1 MKFKNDKQRKAVM
14 ASISQRDVV
23 KANRE
28 RMPRSMN
35 MDAIR
40 TAVNTFKITDAD
52 GRAKWIEAPNRFD
65 IEGLDDKRPVGKRIR
80 ESEFEQDDIEGKRIQ
95 AEGLKEFDPS
105 KLEDFTDEWLEQ
117 EKPWHEDLY
126 LQYPDDVDEWMQ
138 HQSEIGKREADI
150 QKALEGEPGGDMP
163 SIGDK
168 IALQSGADGKLIS
181 ISDTHMEIEQKV
193 RAGDTLKTEILKVPL
208 KDTIFVKRKDGDKW
222 DLKIDYGEPPAT
234 KQTDKS
240 ITDFK
245 VDPSLI
251 NKDLAMRAHHGTSFD
266 PELRGKQEIE
276 SFEIE
281 MNRAYET
288 LSKRAK
294 TPEQKAILNE
304 EMTTFQENYAK
315 KQNEL
320 LSSKSRI
327 LSPKITGP
335 ANFPTRRNQ
344 KANDAY
350 HNKYGQFMEWESKTL
365 GSIGRKMERH
375 EKQKHI
381 ESAGGEVALMKQNLK
396 NLENRQEEMKNTN
409 KIIRKK
415 IPEDEKIKHLEDI
428 GIKSGMGKLLIETGG
443 YETYQMSNNN
453 ANIKRMK
460 ERVIEMEKRESTP
473 TSTIKFTGGEIIDNN
488 KDERVQIFFED
499 KPDED
504 MRKKMKGEG
513 WRWAPSTGAWQR
525 KRTDAALYSA
535 KRLTGV

>member
-1 MKFKNDKQRKAVM
+1 
-14 ASISQRDVV
+14 
-23 KANRE
+23 
-28 RMPRSMN
+28 
-35 MDAIR
+35 
-40 TAVNTFKITDAD
+40 
-52 GRAKWIEAPNRFD
+52 
-65 IEGLDDKRPVGKRIR
+65 
-80 ESEFEQDDIEGKRIQ
+80 
-95 AEGLKEFDPS
+95 
-105 KLEDFTDEWLEQ
+105 
-117 EKPWHEDLY
+117 
-126 LQYPDDVDEWMQ
+126 MQ

-251 NKDLAMRAHHGTSFD
+251 NKDLAIHAHHGTSFD

-327 LSPKITGP
+327 LSPMITGP

-350 HNKYGQFMEWESKTL
+350 HNKYGQFMEWESKAL
-365 GSIGRKMERH
+365 SSISKKMYQH
-375 EKQKHI
+375 EKQKQI
-381 ESAGGEVALMKQNLK
+381 ESAGGEVALMKQNLN
-396 NLENRQEEMKNTN
+396 NLESRQEEMKNAN

-415 IPEDEKIKHLEDI
+415 IPENERVEQLENM
-428 GIKSGMGKLLIETGG
+428 GIKAGMGKLLIETGG
-443 YETYQMSNNN
+443 YETYQLTNNN
-453 ANIKRMK
+453 AKIKNMK
-460 ERVIEMEKRESTP
+460 DRIKHMEQKASIP
-473 TSTIKFTGGEIIDNN
+473 TGTLAFSGGRIIDNN
-488 KDERVQIFFED
+488 EADRVQISFD
-499 KPDED
+499 VKPDAE
-504 MRKKMKGEG
+504 MISKLKSEG
-513 WRWAPSTGAWQR
+513 WRWSPSNSVWQR
-525 KRTDAALYSA
+525 KRTYNAQQSA
-535 KRLTGV
+535 KRIVKGD

>member
-1 MKFKNDKQRKAVM
+1 MTISFKNDKQRKAAFANMKNRSVQ
-14 ASISQRDVV
+14 ALNRDNSVRAAHTLSDTPGNRDLWA
-23 KANRE
+23 AN
-28 RMPRSMN
+28 PRR
-35 MDAIR
+35 I
-40 TAVNTFKITDAD
+40 
-52 GRAKWIEAPNRFD
+52 D
-65 IEGLDDKRPVGKRIR
+65 IEGIDTPMKKIRISASQKDDEKEGGFVHSQ
-80 ESEFEQDDIEGKRIQ
+80 SEGHSFSNEDQLMD
-95 AEGLKEFDPS
+95 KETFYKQTYWFDPNRGKHPAS
-105 KLEDFTDEWLEQ
+105 GSGRLPTNIVPFIESDAVGENTMWKVVNPHTHEIRYYPYDQIDKAKDKYNSFYDEYVEGYNKHFNKN
-117 EKPWHEDLY
+117 KPK
-126 LQYPDDVDEWMQ
+126 
-138 HQSEIGKREADI
+138 S
-150 QKALEGEPGGDMP
+150 DMP
-163 SIGDK
+163 
-168 IALQSGADGKLIS
+168 
-181 ISDTHMEIEQKV
+181 
-193 RAGDTLKTEILKVPL
+193 
-208 KDTIFVKRKDGDKW
+208 
-222 DLKIDYGEPPAT
+222 
-234 KQTDKS
+234 
-240 ITDFK
+240 TDFK
-245 VDPSLI
+245 VDSSLI
-251 NKDLAMRAHHGTSFD
+251 NKDLAMQAHRGTSFD

-281 MNRAYET
+281 MNKAYKT
-288 LSKRAK
+288 LSKGAK
-294 TPEQKAILNE
+294 TPEQKAILDE
-304 EMTTFQENYAK
+304 EMPKFQENYAK

-327 LSPKITGP
+327 VSPMITGP